1 MSAMST
7 TTVSPLDA
15 AWQLYI
21 CHACGYIYNE
31 QEGDPDSGL
40 LAGTRFADIPHDW
53 ECPLCGVVKSDFELY
68 VPPEL
73 SALKT
78 ASACNTATHPSATRS
93 APGIVV
99 VGAGKAGWQLI
110 QNLRA
115 QLPNTPITL
124 VTACAGDVYDKPLL
138 SVAMAKQIRP
148 EALLKETGASAAARW
163 QVRLLAHTQ
172 ALHICTQSQ
181 TLRTTHGPLR
191 YASLVLA
198 HGAEAALPA
207 PLRAELC
214 WRINHLQANQ
224 RFQAAL
230 GTAPQHVAIVGAGLI
245 GSELAND
252 LALGGHRVTLID
264 TQDRPLAR
272 WPADLAGAPLLAAWS
287 GLPIHFMGEVKLQ
300 DLQRQGDQYRLTTC
314 DGQEVLADQ
323 VIAATGLVTPTRL
336 AHSAELEW
344 DNGIAVDAATLQTSV
359 PHIYALGDCISV
371 HGQSSRFIEP
381 ILRQAQTLTAALVCT
396 GLPDSQRDAQRGGA
410 STPMAPPYAVR
421 DAVVRVKTT
430 SLPLSLH

>member
-1 MSAMST
+1 MTAAADTLM
-7 TTVSPLDA
+7 PADA

-31 QEGDPDSGL
+31 EEGDPDSGL
-40 LAGTRFADIPHDW
+40 LAGTRFADIPEDW
-53 ECPLCGVVKSDFELY
+53 ACPLCGVTKSDFELY
-68 VPPEL
+68 VAPDL
-73 SALKT
+73 SALKNSAT
-78 ASACNTATHPSATRS
+78 CQASAHLSAPRS

-99 VGAGKAGWQLI
+99 VGAGKAGWQLV

-138 SVAMAKQIRP
+138 SVAMARHIKPQTMV
-148 EALLKETGASAAARW
+148 KETGAEAAARW

-172 ALHICTQSQ
+172 ALHICTESR
-181 TLRTTHGPLR
+181 TLRTTHGPVP
-191 YASLVLA
+191 YAQLVLA

-207 PLRAELC
+207 PLRADLC
-214 WRINHLQANQ
+214 WRINHLQAYQ

-230 GTAPQHVAIVGAGLI
+230 GAKPQHVAIVGAGLI

-264 TQDRPLAR
+264 TQARPLAR
-272 WPADLAGAPLLAAWS
+272 WPADQAGEPLLAAWS
-287 GLPIHFMGEVKLQ
+287 GLPIHFMGAMQLQ
-300 DLQRQGDQYRLTTC
+300 DLQRQGAQYQLRTS
-314 DGQEVLADQ
+314 DGQVVLADQ

-336 AHSAELEW
+336 ARSAGLDW
-344 DNGIAVDAATLQTSV
+344 QNGIAVDAQTLQTSM

-371 HGQSSRFIEP
+371 NGQSSRFIEP
-381 ILRQAQTLTAALVCT
+381 ILRQAQTLTAALVCACQREAH
-396 GLPDSQRDAQRGGA
+396 LPDSAEQPCAQ
-410 STPMAPPYAVR
+410 PYTVR

>member
-1 MSAMST
+1 MTAAADTLM
-7 TTVSPLDA
+7 PADA

-31 QEGDPDSGL
+31 EEGDPDSGL
-40 LAGTRFADIPHDW
+40 LAGTRFADIPEDW
-53 ECPLCGVVKSDFELY
+53 ACPLCGVTKSDFELY
-68 VPPEL
+68 AAPDL
-73 SALKT
+73 SALKNSAT
-78 ASACNTATHPSATRS
+78 CQASAHLSAPRS

-99 VGAGKAGWQLI
+99 VGAGKAGWQLV

-115 QLPNTPITL
+115 QLPDTPITL

-138 SVAMAKQIRP
+138 SVAMARRIVPQ
-148 EALLKETGASAAARW
+148 ALVKETGAEAAAHW

-172 ALHICTQSQ
+172 ALHICTESR
-181 TLRTTHGPLR
+181 TLRTTRGPVP
-191 YASLVLA
+191 YAQLVLA

-207 PLRAELC
+207 PLRADLC
-214 WRINHLQANQ
+214 WRINHLQAYQ

-230 GTAPQHVAIVGAGLI
+230 GAQPQHVAIVGAGLI

-264 TQDRPLAR
+264 TQARPLAR
-272 WPADLAGAPLLAAWS
+272 WPADQAGEPLLAAWS
-287 GLPIHFMGEVKLQ
+287 GLPIHFMGAVQLQ
-300 DLQRQGDQYRLTTC
+300 DLQRQGAQYQLRTS
-314 DGQEVLADQ
+314 DGQVVLADQ

-336 AHSAELEW
+336 ARSAGLDW
-344 DNGIAVDAATLQTSV
+344 QNGIAVDAQTLQTSV

-371 HGQSSRFIEP
+371 NGQSSRFIEP
-381 ILRQAQTLTAALVCT
+381 ILRQAQTLTAALVCACKREAH
-396 GLPDSQRDAQRGGA
+396 LPDSAEQPCAQ
-410 STPMAPPYAVR
+410 PYTVR

>member
-1 MSAMST
+1 MSVATPSA
-7 TTVSPLDA
+7 SLAPAEA

-40 LAGTRFADIPHDW
+40 LAGTRFADIPDDW
-53 ECPLCGVVKSDFELY
+53 ACPLCGVTKSDFTLY
-68 VPPEL
+68 VAPDL

-78 ASACNTATHPSATRS
+78 RASGLASTHLTAPRS

-99 VGAGKAGWQLI
+99 VGAGKAGWQLV
-110 QNLRA
+110 QNLRS
-115 QLPNTPITL
+115 QLPDTPVTL

-138 SVAMAKQIRP
+138 SVAMARQIQP
-148 EALLKETGASAAARW
+148 QALVKETGREAAARW

-172 ALHICTQSQ
+172 ALHICPESR
-181 TLRTTHGPLR
+181 TLRTTQGPLR
-191 YASLVLA
+191 YADLVLA
-198 HGAEAALPA
+198 HGAEAALLA
-207 PLRAELC
+207 PLRADLC
-214 WRINHLQANQ
+214 WRINHLQAYQ

-230 GTAPQHVAIVGAGLI
+230 GTTPRHVAIVGAGLI

-264 TQDRPLAR
+264 TQARPLAR
-272 WPADLAGAPLLAAWS
+272 WPADQAGEPLLAAWS
-287 GLPIHFMGEVKLQ
+287 GLPIHFMGAVQLQ
-300 DLQRQGDQYRLTTC
+300 ALLREGEQYRLHTS
-314 DGQEVLADQ
+314 DGQTVLADQ

-336 AHSAELEW
+336 ARSADLIW
-344 DNGIAVDAATLQTSV
+344 QNGIAVDAQTLQTSV

-371 HGQSSRFIEP
+371 NGQSSRFIEP
-381 ILRQAQTLTAALVCT
+381 ILRQAQTLTAALVRT
-396 GLPDSQRDAQRGGA
+396 DQRQAQMRNSAALPCAQ
-410 STPMAPPYAVR
+410 PYAVR

>member
-1 MSAMST
+1 MKASSTDTLASAN
-7 TTVSPLDA
+7 A

-31 QEGDPDSGL
+31 EEGDPDSGL
-40 LAGTRFADIPHDW
+40 PAGTRFADIPEDW
-53 ECPLCGVVKSDFELY
+53 ACPLCGVTKSDFELY
-68 VPPEL
+68 VATDLNALKNSAACQASAHL
-73 SALKT
+73 SA
-78 ASACNTATHPSATRS
+78 PRS

-99 VGAGKAGWQLI
+99 VGAGKAGWQLV

-115 QLPNTPITL
+115 QLPDTPITL

-138 SVAMAKQIRP
+138 SVAMARHIKP
-148 EALLKETGASAAARW
+148 LALVKETGTKAAARW

-172 ALHICTQSQ
+172 ALHICTESR
-181 TLRTTHGPLR
+181 TLRTTQGPVR
-191 YASLVLA
+191 YAHLVLA

-207 PLRAELC
+207 PLRADLC
-214 WRINHLQANQ
+214 WRINHLQAYQ

-230 GTAPQHVAIVGAGLI
+230 GTTHRHVAIVGAGLI

-264 TQDRPLAR
+264 TQARPLAR
-272 WPADLAGAPLLAAWS
+272 WPADQAGGPLLAAWS
-287 GLPIHFMGEVKLQ
+287 GLPIHFMGPVQLQ
-300 DLQRQGDQYRLTTC
+300 DLHRQGDQYRLRTR

-336 AHSAELEW
+336 AHSAKLDW
-344 DNGIAVDAATLQTSV
+344 QNGIAVDAQTLQTSV

-371 HGQSSRFIEP
+371 NGQSSRFIEP
-381 ILRQAQTLTAALVCT
+381 ILRQAQTLTAALVCACQREAHM
-396 GLPDSQRDAQRGGA
+396 PDSAEQPCAQ
-410 STPMAPPYAVR
+410 PYTVR